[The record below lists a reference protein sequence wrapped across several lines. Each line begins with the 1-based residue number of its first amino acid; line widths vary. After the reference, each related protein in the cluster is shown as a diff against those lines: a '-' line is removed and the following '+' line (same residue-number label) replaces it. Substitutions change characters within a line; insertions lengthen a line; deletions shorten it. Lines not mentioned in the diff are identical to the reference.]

1 MLAMTE
7 SIRYFDLT
15 LKGRKRYFHKH
26 DDTNRSKYVLKLFLC
41 NLSAVSSNRK
51 AV

>member
-7 SIRYFDLT
+7 SICYFDLT
-15 LKGRKRYFHKH
+15 LKSTKRCFHKY
-26 DDTNRSKYVLKLFLC
+26 DDTNHSKYVLKQFLC
-41 NLSAVSSNRK
+41 NLSAVSSHRK